1 MGKIHRPIRYD
12 LTNIPNEY
20 AVEVKN
26 RFQGLDLINR
36 VPEELWTEVHNIVQ
50 EAATKYVPKKKKSK
64 KAKWLSAET
73 LEVAQE
79 RRKVKGNSD
88 GGDMSNLN
96 AQFHR
101 LARRDKELF
110 LNKQCM
116 EVEEDNRIGRTRDLF
131 QKIRNIGCKF
141 QAKMGMIK
149 NKDGKDLTEAEEIK
163 KRWREYTE
171 DLYRKDN
178 NIEDSFDGVV
188 SELEPDILR
197 SEVEWVLRSIA
208 NNKAAGDNGI
218 PAELFKILK
227 DDAVKVMHAICQQI
241 WKTQEWP
248 SDWKKSVY
256 IPIPKRGNAKE
267 CSNFRTVALISHAS
281 KVMLKILQ
289 GRLQQYMERELPD
302 VQAGFRKGR
311 GTRDQIANI
320 RWIIEEAR
328 EFQKNIYFCFI
339 DYPKAFD
346 CVDHNKLWHVLGG
359 MGIPSHLFCL
369 LISLYK
375 DQVATVRTDH
385 GTTDWFK
392 IGKGVQQG
400 CCILSPYLFNLYA
413 EYIMRHAGLDESK
426 AGVKISGRNINNLRY
441 ADDTT
446 LMAESEEELRILITK
461 VKEESAKAGLQLNIK
476 KTKIM
481 TTRPIDN
488 WQIEGENVEVVTD
501 FIFLGV
507 KITADA
513 DSSQEI
519 RKCLLLG
526 RRAMANLDKIL
537 KSRDITL
544 ATKVRI
550 VFCQGWEENGGVEE
564 LTIAPLLWTHH
575 FGTHHHLIRFRLAAP
590 PNHAQA

>member
-1 MGKIHRPIRYD
+1 
-12 LTNIPNEY
+12 
-20 AVEVKN
+20 
-26 RFQGLDLINR
+26 
-36 VPEELWTEVHNIVQ
+36 
-50 EAATKYVPKKKKSK
+50 
-64 KAKWLSAET
+64 
-73 LEVAQE
+73 
-79 RRKVKGNSD
+79 
-88 GGDMSNLN
+88 
-96 AQFHR
+96 
-101 LARRDKELF
+101 
-110 LNKQCM
+110 
-116 EVEEDNRIGRTRDLF
+116 
-131 QKIRNIGCKF
+131 
-141 QAKMGMIK
+141 MGMIK

-171 DLYRKDN
+171 DLYRRDK
-178 NIEDSFDGVV
+178 NIEDSFDSVV
-188 SELEPDILR
+188 NELEPDILR
-197 SEVEWVLRSIA
+197 SEVEWALRSTA
-208 NNKAAGDNGI
+208 NNKAAGEDGI
-218 PAELFKILK
+218 PAELLKILK

-248 SDWKKSVY
+248 SDWKKSIY
-256 IPIPKRGNAKE
+256 IPIPKKGNAKE

-311 GTRDQIANI
+311 GMRDQIANI
-320 RWIIEEAR
+320 PWIIEEAR

-339 DYPKAFD
+339 DYSKAFD

-359 MGIPSHLFCL
+359 MGIPSHLVCL
-369 LISLYK
+369 LRNLYK

-392 IGKGVQQG
+392 IGKGVWQG
-400 CCILSPYLFNLYA
+400 CILSPYLFNLYA
-413 EYIMRHAGLDESK
+413 EHIMRRAGIDESK

-446 LMAESEEELRILITK
+446 LMAESEEELRSLITK

-481 TTRPIDN
+481 VTRPIDN
-488 WQIEGENVEVVTD
+488 WQIEGENVEAVAD
-501 FIFLGV
+501 FIFLGA

-513 DSSQEI
+513 DCSQEI
-519 RKCLLLG
+519 RRRLLLG

-544 ATKVRI
+544 ATKVHIVKAMVFPIVTYGCESWTIRKAERKKIDAFELWCWRKILRAPWTTRRSNQSILQEIMPDCSLEGRI
-550 VFCQGWEENGGVEE
+550 LEAKLKYFGHIMRRQESLEKIMMLGKMEGKRKRGRPRVRWMDGILEVTGSSLKE
-564 LTIAPLLWTHH
+564 LGTVTTDRELWRGLVHEVTKS
-575 FGTHHHLIRFRLAAP
+575 RKRL
-590 PNHAQA
+590 NE